1 MAGLDARCY
10 TVAMTENASAWSAA
24 TPPSEADFLAMA
36 EAAWAGLPAAFRAL
50 CGNVVI
56 QVTDFAHEDVL
67 KHFEMDS
74 PYDLTGLYHG
84 VDLTQKSVSDPT
96 PEPDYVFL
104 YRLPIL
110 LEWCERGDVT
120 LSELI
125 THVLVHEIGHHF
137 GLSDEDMH
145 AIEDAAD

>member
-1 MAGLDARCY
+1 M
-10 TVAMTENASAWSAA
+10 SKKPSSWSAA
-24 TPPSEADFLAMA
+24 TPPAEADFLALA
-36 EAAWAGLPAAFRAL
+36 EIAWEGLPEEFRAL

-56 QVTDFAHEDVL
+56 QVTDFAPDEVL
-67 KHFEMDS
+67 KHFQMDS
-74 PYDLTGLYHG
+74 PYELTGLYHG
-84 VDLTQKSVSDPT
+84 VDLTQKSISDPS

-110 LEWCERGDVT
+110 LEWCERANVT

-125 THVLVHEIGHHF
+125 THVLVHEIGHHL

-145 AIEDAAD
+145 AIEDAAG